1 MKYEY
6 HQIEMLKCGDMST
19 ANVVSKI
26 DEVVKE
32 FGFILKEKQNKLI
45 SAFVS
50 GNDVF
55 CCLPTGYDKSL
66 CFSILPKV
74 YDCICNVKG
83 LSIVCVSPLVA
94 LMMDQEKKFIE
105 IGISAEFISETD
117 CDIERV

>member
-6 HQIEMLKCGDMST
+6 HQIEVLKCGDTST

-32 FGFILKEKQNKLI
+32 FGFTLKEKQKEVI

-55 CCLPTGYDKSL
+55 CCLPTRCRKSQ
-66 CFSILPKV
+66 CYSILPKV
-74 YDCICNVKG
+74 YDHIHNVKG
-83 LSIVCVSPLVA
+83 LSIVLCVSPLVA
-94 LMMDQEKKFIE
+94 LMMDQKKNY
-105 IGISAEFISETD
+105 
-117 CDIERV
+117 